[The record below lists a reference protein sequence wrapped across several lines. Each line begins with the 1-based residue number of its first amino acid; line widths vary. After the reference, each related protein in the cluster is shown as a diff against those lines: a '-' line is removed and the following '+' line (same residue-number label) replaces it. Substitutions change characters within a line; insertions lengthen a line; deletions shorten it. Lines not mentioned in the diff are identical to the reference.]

1 MDENL
6 LENGKHEKILENQ
19 YRSNINRKNKLFY
32 WSILKE
38 KIYAFKHDIKTK
50 DIGEI
55 HIYQNDTSILT
66 GKNRKE
72 KMHTPFKNICIQG

>member
-32 WSILKE
+32 WSILDE
-38 KIYAFKHDIKTK
+38 KIYAFKHGIKTK

-55 HIYQNDTSILT
+55 HIYQSDSSILT
-66 GKNRKE
+66 EKKRKE
-72 KMHTPFKNICIQG
+72 KMHTPFKNICIQA